1 MSSYYAR
8 IAGWGHYLPKR
19 VLTNRDLERMV
30 DTSDEWIRTRS
41 GIETRHIA
49 GPEDSTSTMA
59 LAAGRCALARA
70 GVAPEELDLVIVAT
84 GTPDYP
90 GYPATAALVQG
101 ELGAG
106 RAAAF
111 DLGAGCSG
119 WLYGIVLASHLIQ
132 AGSMRNVLVIASE
145 TLSRFTD
152 WQDRTTCVLFGDGAG
167 AIVLQ
172 RSDKP
177 GGLRSFVLGSDGS
190 GAFNLFIP
198 AGGSKRPASAE
209 TVAAGEHYIKMNG
222 KEIFRWAMRKIPE
235 AVAEVVAR
243 AGLTY
248 ADIDLLIPHQAN
260 VRIIDGALKRLE
272 VDDLDVYLNV
282 QRLGNTSAASIPL
295 ALCEAAD
302 CGRIR
307 PGDNLCL
314 VAFGAGLSW
323 AALVWTWNS

>member
-1 MSSYYAR
+1 M
-8 IAGWGHYLPKR
+8 
-19 VLTNRDLERMV
+19 
-30 DTSDEWIRTRS
+30 
-41 GIETRHIA
+41 
-49 GPEDSTSTMA
+49 
-59 LAAGRCALARA
+59 
-70 GVAPEELDLVIVAT
+70 
-84 GTPDYP
+84 
-90 GYPATAALVQG
+90 
-101 ELGAG
+101 
-106 RAAAF
+106 
-111 DLGAGCSG
+111 
-119 WLYGIVLASHLIQ
+119 
-132 AGSMRNVLVIASE
+132 
-145 TLSRFTD
+145 
-152 WQDRTTCVLFGDGAG
+152 
-167 AIVLQ
+167 
-172 RSDKP
+172 
-177 GGLRSFVLGSDGS
+177 
-190 GAFNLFIP
+190 
-198 AGGSKRPASAE
+198 
-209 TVAAGEHYIKMNG
+209 AAGEHYIKMNG